1 MVALLARG
9 LTNKAIAG
17 ALTLSVHTVE
27 RHVVNVLRKL
37 DLANRGEVS
46 AWAHRHGLV
55 D

>member
-1 MVALLARG
+1 
-9 LTNKAIAG
+9 
-17 ALTLSVHTVE
+17 VHTVE

-37 DLANRGEVS
+37 DLTNRGEIN